1 MADVTSAGNLEVKI
15 MSITGAVLYSKTMTP
30 AVETPDP
37 CTVSLDIFNA
47 ATNAKTVTV
56 PSNGVVSSPPCQVNI
71 EVKLACTPPFTFSS
85 VYIELMSGS
94 SVFKFR
100 NETKA
105 PYFLYGDAGTDVLAG
120 VIPSGSY
127 TVRTTVNGTV
137 LKPRLLNM
145 GSCV

>member
-1 MADVTSAGNLEVKI
+1 MADVTAAGNLEAKI
-15 MSITGAVLYSKTMTP
+15 MSVTGAVLYSKTLTP

-47 ATNAKTVTV
+47 ATNARTVTV
-56 PSNGVVSSPPCQVNI
+56 PSNGVVTGPPCQVNI

-85 VYIELMSGS
+85 IYIELMSGS
-94 SVFKFR
+94 SVVKFR

-105 PYFLYGDAGTDVLAG
+105 PWFLFGDAGTDILAG
-120 VIPSGSY
+120 AIASGSF